1 MQICALSLIGVQF
14 YHAFN
19 STGPMLLVLALAVA
33 LGKAEFFP
41 ADMPTL
47 RCVHGGC
54 TSISD
59 VYISL
64 LKMFAQQTD
73 EFVRMLKTEVFS
85 PELYHSLS
93 VELENSEDQYAVVF
107 EEIIP
112 TASRV
117 DYFLYNA
124 FLNVVTDTIVS
135 IASSPSGTNLG
146 FSLTI
151 KDSVAFAD
159 VIHKFI
165 RTTSR
170 HIISDYFDAVTL
182 PGLPGFLIAR
192 QTAYGYSVTTLHNQE
207 SGVPGSFASEIVL
220 HNTIKE
226 LALSLGNGFVLPQ
239 TSLAE
244 YLFSRSSM
252 LPSIYMTDYTYQYRY
267 PFMIAFT
274 GSSQYEGKIVFSN
287 GTMHRALTSATQK
300 WHLIQTAQP
309 YNLKHPL
316 RSDFRITQLEGA
328 QETSL
333 SPTDN
338 DFQSFYNTLRVFPFR
353 TSLTPFLVAISGNG
367 MYNNAVLQSCVS
379 IKDATKQTVACA
391 DPPPPTNWASVIF
404 SLCLIAVVIF
414 LWVYGIKNAKYMT
427 KLDEYREK
435 HPDKVVLDPYEQ
447 RQADKK
453 RAYEE
458 LDKELES
465 FTSTRQI

>member
-1 MQICALSLIGVQF
+1 
-14 YHAFN
+14 
-19 STGPMLLVLALAVA
+19 MLLVLTLALA
-33 LGKAEFFP
+33 LGKAETFP
-41 ADMPTL
+41 IDMPTL
-47 RCVHGGC
+47 RCVRGGC

-64 LKMFAQQTD
+64 LKMFAKQVD
-73 EFVRMLKTEVFS
+73 DFVHMLKTEVFS

-93 VELENSEDQYAVVF
+93 AELEKSDDQYAVIF

-112 TASRV
+112 SASRV

-135 IASSPSGTNLG
+135 MASSSLGTNLG
-146 FSLTI
+146 YSLTV

-159 VIHKFI
+159 TIHKFI

-170 HIISDYFDAVTL
+170 HITSEYFDAVTL
-182 PGLPGFLIAR
+182 PGLPGFLIAQ
-192 QTAYGYSVTTLHNQE
+192 QTAYSYSVTTLHNQE
-207 SGVPGSFASEIVL
+207 SGVPGSFSSEIVL

-226 LALSLGNGFVLPQ
+226 LALSLGNGFILPQ

-244 YLFSRSSM
+244 YVFSRSSM
-252 LPSIYMTDYTYQYRY
+252 LPSIYMTDYTYKYRY
-267 PFMIAFT
+267 SFMIAFT

-287 GTMHRALTSATQK
+287 GTVHRALTGATQK
-300 WHLIQTAQP
+300 WHIVQTAQP
-309 YNLKHPL
+309 YNITHPL
-316 RSDFRITQLEGA
+316 RSDFRITQLENA

-333 SPTDN
+333 SPIDDN
-338 DFQSFYNTLRVFPFR
+338 FQNFYNTLRVFPFR
-353 TSLTPFLVAISGNG
+353 TSLTPFLVAISGSG
-367 MYNNAVLQSCVS
+367 LYNNAVLQSCVS

-414 LWVYGIKNAKYMT
+414 LWVYGIKSAKYMA

-453 RAYEE
+453 RACEE
-458 LDKELES
+458 LQKELES
-465 FTSTRQI
+465 FTSTK